1 MYLNHVS
8 FSWLL
13 PLSASLIYAS
23 PLGEENL
30 VKRTLPEVECAKV
43 TKVIGVLKSNK
54 ATAFCSSYLGIQTST
69 SLITTVQT
77 STVTSSIGTPSTT
90 VVFLPGNPPAS
101 KERREAAALDAATI
115 DKRDKPD
122 YLKGVGSAVI
132 SSACDCLNLP
142 TPVATST
149 SVSVETLTTTVQPTV
164 TKTVY
169 PCATPVP
176 GEGYANKVQTVPYGL
191 AYPYPSSVP
200 GTDNQRFD
208 LTTNGAT
215 LEGCCN
221 ICYFEIPNCLQAFYY
236 SYQGCVV
243 QQPTEIIGTGPG
255 VSSVCPNGQIAG
267 LTYNRDTNPPFRST
281 GNIAGP
287 CGQTYNNL

>member
-1 MYLNHVS
+1 MKNVLCS
-8 FSWLL
+8 GLL
-13 PLSASLIYAS
+13 PLFATLIHAS
-23 PLGEENL
+23 PLGEE
-30 VKRTLPEVECAKV
+30 KRTLPEAECAKV

-54 ATAFCSSYLGIQTST
+54 ATAFCSSYLGIKTST
-69 SLITTVQT
+69 ATITAVQT
-77 STVTSSIGTPSTT
+77 STVAVAVGEATTT

-101 KERREAAALDAATI
+101 KERREEAALDEATTE
-115 DKRDKPD
+115 KRDKPE
-122 YLKGVGSAVI
+122 YLRGVGSPVI
-132 SSACDCLNLP
+132 SSACECLNLP
-142 TPVATST
+142 TPVST
-149 SVSVETLTTTVQPTV
+149 TTKVSVETKTTSIRPTV

-176 GEGYANKVQTVPYGL
+176 GVGFANKVQTVPYGL

-200 GTDNQRFD
+200 ETDNQRFD
-208 LTTNGAT
+208 LSSKGAT

-221 ICYFEIPNCLQAFYY
+221 ICYFDIPNCLQAFYY
-236 SYQGCVV
+236 EYQGCVV

-255 VSSVCPNGQIAG
+255 VSTVCPNGQIAG

>member
-1 MYLNHVS
+1 MYLNNVLVS
-8 FSWLL
+8 GLL
-13 PLSASLIYAS
+13 PLLATLIHAS
-23 PLGEENL
+23 PLSEENL
-30 VKRTLPEVECAKV
+30 VKRALPEVECAKV
-43 TKVIGVLKSNK
+43 TKVISVLKSNK
-54 ATAFCSSYLGIQTST
+54 ATSFCSSYLGIKTST
-69 SLITTVQT
+69 STITKVQT
-77 STVTSSIGTPSTT
+77 STITSAVGTPSTT

-101 KERREAAALDAATI
+101 KERRGEAALDEARI
-115 DKRDKPD
+115 EQRDNKPD
-122 YLKGVGSAVI
+122 YLKDVGSPVI
-132 SSACDCLNLP
+132 SSACKCLNLP
-142 TPVATST
+142 TPVST
-149 SVSVETLTTTVQPTV
+149 TTKVSVQTTIITVRPTV

-176 GEGYANKVQTVPYGL
+176 GEGANKVQTVPYGL

-200 GTDNQRFD
+200 GTSNQRFD
-208 LTTNGAT
+208 LSTKGGT

-221 ICYFEIPNCLQAFYY
+221 ICYFDIPNCLQAFYY

-243 QQPTEIIGTGPG
+243 QQPTEIVGTGPG